1 MQITEVM
8 PGQPAPSLMPRR
20 RIMADHITYIG
31 LDVHKEAI
39 VVGAVIG
46 GAPPVCLQLRNNCR
60 SAESITQCQIR
71 T

>member
-1 MQITEVM
+1 
-8 PGQPAPSLMPRR
+8 
-20 RIMADHITYIG
+20 MADHITYIG